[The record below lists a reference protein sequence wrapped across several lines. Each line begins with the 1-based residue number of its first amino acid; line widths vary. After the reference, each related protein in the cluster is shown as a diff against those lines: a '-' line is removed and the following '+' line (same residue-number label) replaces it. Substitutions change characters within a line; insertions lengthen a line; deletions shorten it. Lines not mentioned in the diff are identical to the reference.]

1 MRPES
6 PLRSRTWSSI
16 RTQIILGFGLILGLT
31 LVIVVI
37 NFFALQIVRS
47 GIEATVDEAGRVREL
62 SQAIQ
67 NEFLLARQQEQLFLD
82 NWRGLGY
89 EEAFKRHVIQNDRF
103 VNRARTNLAAL
114 EALLGSTT
122 AARYRYV
129 SDEAAA
135 LTPAMASYQEA
146 FGATVNRIQERSRAG
161 GQEARL
167 QESLI
172 ELEDSAG
179 QLRNSN
185 ELNRVVVQMSANEQA
200 FFNTGEQQYID
211 QTRLLALR
219 AKDLLNNTAQ
229 LSWAYSDLARP
240 NTLEDIDQ
248 HMVAFQEL
256 VVLENDIGINTA
268 IADEVTDAVAQRT
281 ETIRQEGIEGLEQA
295 RQDLQQATVG
305 SIVVAAVFGLIALAA
320 GIITALLLARRII
333 GPLTE
338 LTRAAQSIGEGN
350 LEYRVSITGQ
360 DEFATLATVFN
371 QMAGQLHNL
380 IGSLERLV
388 AERTRALTTSFRVS
402 RRLSRILDQNQL
414 VSEVVEQV
422 RSAFDYYHV
431 HIYLFN
437 EDKSQLIMVGGTGN
451 AGRAMLAAGHRIERG
466 RGLVGRAAESR
477 RAVIV
482 SDVTR
487 DPGWLANPLLPNT
500 RSEIATPIILGDEV
514 LGVLD
519 VQQDV
524 RGGLTR
530 ADAELLQSI
539 ANQVAIALRNAELY
553 QYAQQAAEREAVVN
567 VINQRIQQAASLDGV
582 LQTAAEEIGRAL
594 GSRETTIQLD
604 AGMAATE
611 TIPEARR
618 AGAAVQTSRSAT
630 NGRSKNDKASSGQAT
645 GGQGSPSRRRSTGD
659 GAG

>member
-1 MRPES
+1 MRFES
-6 PLRSRTWSSI
+6 PLKTRTLSSI

-31 LVIVVI
+31 LIIVVI
-37 NFFALQIVRS
+37 NLFALQVVRS

-67 NEFLLARQQEQLFLD
+67 NEFLLARQQEQLFLE
-82 NWRGLGY
+82 NWRGLGF

-103 VNRARTNLAAL
+103 VNRARTNLVAL
-114 EALLGSTT
+114 ETLLGSTT
-122 AARYRYV
+122 SPQYSYV
-129 SDEAAA
+129 SDEVEE
-135 LTPAMASYQEA
+135 LTPALAEYQEA
-146 FGATVNRIQERSRAG
+146 FGATVNRIEERSRAG

-167 QESLI
+167 QQSLI
-172 ELEDSAG
+172 ELEDWVG
-179 QLRNSN
+179 QLSNSN

-219 AKDLLNNTAQ
+219 AKDLLNGTAQ

-240 NTLEDIDQ
+240 KTLEKIGE
-248 HMVAFQEL
+248 HMAAFQEL
-256 VVLENDIGINTA
+256 VLLENEIGINA
-268 IADEVTDAVAQRT
+268 VIADEVTDAVAQRT
-281 ETIRQEGIEGLEQA
+281 EIIRQEGIEGLAQA
-295 RQDLQQATVG
+295 REDLQQATVG
-305 SIVVAAVFGLIALAA
+305 STVIAALFGLIALAA
-320 GIITALLLARRII
+320 GIIIALLLARRII

-338 LTRAAQSIGEGN
+338 LTRAAQSIGAGN
-350 LEYRVSITGQ
+350 LDYRVSISGQ

-402 RRLSRILDQNQL
+402 RRLSRILDQSQL

-437 EDKSQLIMVGGTGN
+437 EGRTDLIMVGGTGN
-451 AGRAMLAAGHRIERG
+451 AGRAMLAAGHRIQRG
-466 RGLVGRAAESR
+466 RGLVGRAAENR

-487 DPGWLANPLLPNT
+487 DPGWLPNPLLPNT
-500 RSEIATPIILGDEV
+500 RSEIATPIMLGDEV

-553 QYAQQAAEREAVVN
+553 EYAQQAAEREAVVN

-594 GSRETTIQLD
+594 GARETTIQLN
-604 AGMAATE
+604 AGTAVSETTPDSGRSRAAVDTSR
-611 TIPEARR
+611 PVAGGPGNGEARNGPG
-618 AGAAVQTSRSAT
+618 GA
-630 NGRSKNDKASSGQAT
+630 
-645 GGQGSPSRRRSTGD
+645 SRRRPSGD
-659 GAG
+659 GTG

>member
-1 MRPES
+1 
-6 PLRSRTWSSI
+6 
-16 RTQIILGFGLILGLT
+16 
-31 LVIVVI
+31 
-37 NFFALQIVRS
+37 
-47 GIEATVDEAGRVREL
+47 
-62 SQAIQ
+62 
-67 NEFLLARQQEQLFLD
+67 
-82 NWRGLGY
+82 
-89 EEAFKRHVIQNDRF
+89 
-103 VNRARTNLAAL
+103 
-114 EALLGSTT
+114 
-122 AARYRYV
+122 
-129 SDEAAA
+129 
-135 LTPAMASYQEA
+135 
-146 FGATVNRIQERSRAG
+146 
-161 GQEARL
+161 
-167 QESLI
+167 
-172 ELEDSAG
+172 
-179 QLRNSN
+179 
-185 ELNRVVVQMSANEQA
+185 
-200 FFNTGEQQYID
+200 
-211 QTRLLALR
+211 
-219 AKDLLNNTAQ
+219 
-229 LSWAYSDLARP
+229 
-240 NTLEDIDQ
+240 
-248 HMVAFQEL
+248 
-256 VVLENDIGINTA
+256 
-268 IADEVTDAVAQRT
+268 
-281 ETIRQEGIEGLEQA
+281 
-295 RQDLQQATVG
+295 
-305 SIVVAAVFGLIALAA
+305 
-320 GIITALLLARRII
+320 
-333 GPLTE
+333 
-338 LTRAAQSIGEGN
+338 
-350 LEYRVSITGQ
+350 
-360 DEFATLATVFN
+360 
-371 QMAGQLHNL
+371 
-380 IGSLERLV
+380 
-388 AERTRALTTSFRVS
+388 
-402 RRLSRILDQNQL
+402 
-414 VSEVVEQV
+414 
-422 RSAFDYYHV
+422 
-431 HIYLFN
+431 
-437 EDKSQLIMVGGTGN
+437 MVGGTGN

-630 NGRSKNDKASSGQAT
+630 NGRSKNDKANSGQAT

>member
-1 MRPES
+1 MRLES

-630 NGRSKNDKASSGQAT
+630 NGRSKNDKANSGQTT

>member
-1 MRPES
+1 MRLES

>member
-1 MRPES
+1 MRLES

-320 GIITALLLARRII
+320 GIITALL
-333 GPLTE
+333 
-338 LTRAAQSIGEGN
+338 
-350 LEYRVSITGQ
+350 
-360 DEFATLATVFN
+360 
-371 QMAGQLHNL
+371 
-380 IGSLERLV
+380 
-388 AERTRALTTSFRVS
+388 
-402 RRLSRILDQNQL
+402 
-414 VSEVVEQV
+414 
-422 RSAFDYYHV
+422 
-431 HIYLFN
+431 
-437 EDKSQLIMVGGTGN
+437 
-451 AGRAMLAAGHRIERG
+451 
-466 RGLVGRAAESR
+466 
-477 RAVIV
+477 
-482 SDVTR
+482 
-487 DPGWLANPLLPNT
+487 
-500 RSEIATPIILGDEV
+500 
-514 LGVLD
+514 
-519 VQQDV
+519 
-524 RGGLTR
+524 
-530 ADAELLQSI
+530 
-539 ANQVAIALRNAELY
+539 
-553 QYAQQAAEREAVVN
+553 
-567 VINQRIQQAASLDGV
+567 
-582 LQTAAEEIGRAL
+582 
-594 GSRETTIQLD
+594 
-604 AGMAATE
+604 
-611 TIPEARR
+611 
-618 AGAAVQTSRSAT
+618 
-630 NGRSKNDKASSGQAT
+630 
-645 GGQGSPSRRRSTGD
+645 
-659 GAG
+659 

>member
-1 MRPES
+1 MRFES
-6 PLRSRTWSSI
+6 PLNSKTLSSI
-16 RTQIILGFGLILGLT
+16 RTQIIMGFGLILGLT
-31 LVIVVI
+31 LIIVLI

-47 GIEATVDEAGRVREL
+47 GIEATVDEASRVREL

-67 NEFLLARQQEQLFLD
+67 NEFLLSRQQEQLFLD

-89 EEAFKRHVIQNDRF
+89 EEAFRRHVVQNDRF
-103 VNRARTNLAAL
+103 VNRARTNLVAL
-114 EALLGSTT
+114 ESLL
-122 AARYRYV
+122 AATSSPRYRYV

-135 LTPAMASYQEA
+135 LAPAMAEYQEA
-146 FGATVNRIQERSRAG
+146 FGATVNRIQERSQAG

-167 QESLI
+167 RETLTD
-172 ELEDSAG
+172 LEESAG

-219 AKDLLNNTAQ
+219 AKDLLNSTDQ

-240 NTLEDIDQ
+240 NTLADIDQ
-248 HMVAFQEL
+248 HMAAFQEL
-256 VVLENDIGINTA
+256 VVLENEIGINTA
-268 IADEVTDAVAQRT
+268 VADEVTEAVAQQT
-281 ETIRQEGIEGLEQA
+281 DTIRQEGIEGLTEA
-295 RQDLQQATVG
+295 REGLQRATVG
-305 SIVVAAVFGLIALAA
+305 SIVVSAVFGLMALAA
-320 GIITALLLARRII
+320 GILIALLLARRII

-338 LTRAAQSIGEGN
+338 LTRAAQSIGAGN
-350 LEYRVSITGQ
+350 LDYRVPITGQ

-402 RRLSRILDQNQL
+402 RRLSTILDQTQL

-437 EDKSQLIMVGGTGN
+437 QDKTELLMVGGTGN
-451 AGRAMLAAGHRIERG
+451 AGRAMLAAGHQIERG

-477 RAVIV
+477 RPVLV

-487 DPGWLANPLLPNT
+487 DPGWLPNPLLPNT
-500 RSEIATPIILGDEV
+500 RSEIATPIMLADEV

-553 QYAQQAAEREAVVN
+553 EHAQQAAEREAVVN

-582 LQTAAEEIGRAL
+582 LQTAAQEIGRAL
-594 GSRETTIQLD
+594 GARETAIQLD
-604 AGMAATE
+604 AGMAA
-611 TIPEARR
+611 PEPASGARTAGKPRPVSGSRNGPSR
-618 AGAAVQTSRSAT
+618 AGQANRGQRPAA
-630 NGRSKNDKASSGQAT
+630 
-645 GGQGSPSRRRSTGD
+645 RRRSAGD
-659 GAG
+659 GAD

>member
-1 MRPES
+1 
-6 PLRSRTWSSI
+6 
-16 RTQIILGFGLILGLT
+16 LT